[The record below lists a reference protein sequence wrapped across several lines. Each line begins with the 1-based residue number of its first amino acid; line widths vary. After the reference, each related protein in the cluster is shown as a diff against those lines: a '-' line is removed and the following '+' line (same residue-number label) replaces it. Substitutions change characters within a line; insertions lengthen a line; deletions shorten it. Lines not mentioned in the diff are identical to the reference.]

1 MAEIERSP
9 YPRWQ
14 AASLLTA
21 LQERRVLLLAGPRQ
35 CGKTTLARSL
45 PPKGFEYRT
54 LDDLTM
60 LRAAENDPH
69 GFVRHNADTLIIDEI
84 QRAPDLLPAIK
95 KAVDDNPRPGQ
106 FLLTGSVN
114 IASMP
119 SARESLAGRI
129 GRIRLRPLSQGE
141 MQRTPPR
148 FLDLAFEQSFDHGW
162 RVHDRDDLLD
172 FAFRGGFPEVLALP
186 SQSRRRWHRDYI
198 ATILER
204 DLKDITRIH
213 RLDAMRELVR
223 TMAAWSGK
231 LMDVSAIGAG
241 LSIRRPTLETYINA
255 LETLFLV
262 ERIPPWTRTDYE
274 RVGKQ
279 TKSFMSD
286 CGLMA
291 SVLGWRRDRIGV
303 EDDRVG
309 KCIETLA
316 FNEIAAQIDS
326 NQTGYA
332 LFHYRDREKREIDF
346 LVEREDGALLGI
358 EIKAGATIRE
368 KDFRH
373 MEWFRDNLAK
383 DRPFVGII
391 LYSGEFSGSFGGGM
405 WAVPFSALWS

>member
-1 MAEIERSP
+1 VTQIENGP

-14 AASLLTA
+14 SASILTA

-45 PPKGFEYRT
+45 PPNGFEYRT

-69 GFVRHNADTLIIDEI
+69 GFVQHNAGTLIIDEV

-95 KAVDDNPRPGQ
+95 KAVDDDPRPGQ

-114 IASMP
+114 IAAMP
-119 SARESLAGRI
+119 SARESLAGRL

-148 FLDLAFEQSFDHGW
+148 FLDLAFDQSFDHGW
-162 RVHDRDDLLD
+162 RVHNRDDLLD
-172 FAFRGGFPEVLALP
+172 IAFRGGFPEALVLP
-186 SQSRRRWHRDYI
+186 GQSRRKWHRDYI

-204 DLKDITRIH
+204 DLNDITRIH

-231 LMDVSAIGAG
+231 LMDVSAIGTG
-241 LSIRRPTLETYINA
+241 LSIRRATLETYINA

-279 TKSFMSD
+279 VKSFMSD

-291 SVLGWRRDRIGV
+291 SVLGWRRERVGV

-326 NQTGYA
+326 SQTGYE

-358 EIKAGATIRE
+358 EIKAGATVRE

-391 LYSGEFSGSFGGGM
+391 LYSGDFPGSFGNGM